1 MRVRLTTCTLA
12 ILLGAVTW
20 PGAGSAQ
27 PGTTTR
33 ISVSSDGTEANGLT
47 FNQLSLSADA
57 RFVAFSSAAS
67 NLVPGDTNE
76 CDGTVAPVFLD
87 PGCPDIFVHDRI
99 TGITTRVSVDSAGAQ
114 ANGASLRAVISA
126 DGRFVVFDSLAS
138 NLVAGDTNG
147 QADIF
152 VHDRQTG
159 ATTRVSVS
167 SGGAQA
173 NAVSLSPQVTPD
185 GRFVA
190 FASGAST
197 LVPGDTNGAFDIFI
211 HDRLTAT
218 TTRVSVNAAGQ
229 QGNADSVIPNISA
242 DGRFVAFSSVASNL
256 VAGPTSSGTQVYVH
270 DRLTGST
277 TRVSVDAAGDPGNGF
292 SFNSGMSAEGRFVV
306 FASDAPNLTPGDT
319 NGMRDVFVHDR
330 LSGTTTRVNVDSTGT
345 QANGFSS
352 LGFNGEGISADGRFV
367 TFSSSASNLVAG
379 DTNDA
384 GDVFLHDRLT
394 GTTTRVSVGSA
405 GAQGNG
411 GSGAPTVSDDGRFVA
426 FISGA
431 TNLVAGDTN
440 ATFDGFL
447 HDRGGAAGQIA
458 DLELLVES
466 FDLHPGIENS
476 LLAKLQAAVDAANA
490 GNTAAACTKLDA
502 FIHEV
507 SAQAGKKIT
516 DDEASALIDAATTI
530 RTTLGCA

>member
-1 MRVRLTTCTLA
+1 MRLHSTACALA
-12 ILLGAVTW
+12 IVLGATLG
-20 PGAGSAQ
+20 PGAGAAAA
-27 PGTTTR
+27 GVTTR
-33 ISVSSDGTEANGLT
+33 ISVSSDGSEANGLT
-47 FNQLSLSADA
+47 FNQISLSAGA

-76 CDGTVAPVFLD
+76 CDGTVAPIFSE

-99 TGITTRVSVDSAGAQ
+99 TGATSRVSVDSAGAQ

-147 QADIF
+147 VADIF

-167 SGGAQA
+167 STGAQSD
-173 NAVSLSPQVTPD
+173 AVSLSPQVTPD

-197 LVPGDTNGAFDIFI
+197 LVPGDTNSAFDIFV

-218 TTRVSVNAAGQ
+218 TTRVSLNGAGE

-256 VAGPTSSGTQVYVH
+256 VAGPASSGTQVYVH
-270 DRLTGST
+270 DRASGTT
-277 TRVSVDAAGDPGNGF
+277 TRISVDGGGNPANAS
-292 SFNSGMSAEGRFVV
+292 SFNSGISADGRFVV
-306 FASDAPNLTPGDT
+306 FASAASNLVAGDT
-319 NGMRDVFVHDR
+319 NGVRDVFVHDR
-330 LSGTTTRVNVDSTGT
+330 LTTTTTRVNVSSAGA
-345 QANGFSS
+345 QANGFST
-352 LGFNGEGISADGRFV
+352 LGFNGEAISADGRFV
-367 TFSSSASNLVAG
+367 TFGSSASNLVAG
-379 DTNDA
+379 DTNGAD
-384 GDVFLHDRLT
+384 DVFLHDRLT
-394 GTTTRVSVGSA
+394 GITTRVSVDSA
-405 GAQGNG
+405 GTQGNDV
-411 GSGAPTVSDDGRFVA
+411 SGASSLSADGRFVA

-431 TNLVAGDTN
+431 TNLVPGDDN

-447 HDRGGAAGQIA
+447 HDLGGAVDQIA
-458 DLELLVES
+458 DLGALVES
-466 FDLHPGIENS
+466 FDLHHGTENS
-476 LLAKLQAAVDAANA
+476 LLAKLQAAIDAANA
-490 GNTAAACTKLDA
+490 GDTATACAALEA
-502 FIHEV
+502 FINQV

-516 DDEASALIDAATTI
+516 VAEANALIDAATSI
-530 RTTLGCA
+530 RITLGCA